1 MKHPSAQPK
10 WKLPESTKLSTLT
23 REAVFKTVKKNLE
36 AMGEDVRW
44 NDVVNARTMELLS
57 VEDGQKIAE
66 DVWTQFQMSE
76 GRKYYAGCEVAV
88 KEQPDKYVLR
98 SDAMAAM
105 ESVAELPEGAIADGD
120 NAFRAEDLEG
130 TVLVVR
136 EVAEVDRLMRE
147 GVPEGTIGVIDD
159 AGGTMT
165 APILEEFEGVLC
177 MAGTV
182 RSHLAIISR
191 EFGVPVLMGVRM
203 ARPLKTGERI
213 HVQYS
218 AEPQN
223 VDAYFG
229 DEVKPRAI
237 VRLLEDGA

>member
-10 WKLPESTKLSTLT
+10 WKLPESTTLSKLT
-23 REAVFKTVKKNLE
+23 REAVFTTVKKNLDKRDGG
-36 AMGEDVRW
+36 ASW
-44 NDVVNARTMELLS
+44 NDVVNDRTMELLS
-57 VEDGQKIAE
+57 AE
-66 DVWTQFQMSE
+66 DAQRIADDVWAQFQMVE

-88 KEQPDKYVLR
+88 KEQPDRYILR
-98 SDAMAAM
+98 SEAMAAM

-120 NAFRAEDLEG
+120 NAFRADDLEG
-130 TVLVVR
+130 EILVIR
-136 EVAEVDRLMRE
+136 EVKEVDRLMRE

-177 MAGTV
+177 LAGTV

-191 EFGVPVLMGVRM
+191 EFGVPVLMHVRM

-218 AEPQN
+218 ADPQN

-229 DEVKPRAI
+229 DELKPRAV
-237 VRLLEDGA
+237 VRLLEESA

>member
-10 WKLPESTKLSTLT
+10 WTLPESTTLSKLT
-23 REAVFKTVKKNLE
+23 REAVFKTVQKNLKSIDAPWHE
-36 AMGEDVRW
+36 
-44 NDVVNARTMELLS
+44 VVNSRTMELLS
-57 VEDGQKIAE
+57 AEDGQKIAE
-66 DVWTQFQMSE
+66 DVWTQFQMTE

-105 ESVAELPEGAIADGD
+105 ESVADLPEGAIADGD

-136 EVAEVDRLMRE
+136 EVGEVDRLMRE

-177 MAGTV
+177 LAGTV

-191 EFGVPVLMGVRM
+191 EFGVPVLMGVRT

-213 HVQYS
+213 RVQYS
-218 AEPQN
+218 ADPQN

-229 DEVKPRAI
+229 DELKPRA
-237 VRLLEDGA
+237 VVTLLEESA

>member
-10 WKLPESTKLSTLT
+10 WTLPESTTLSKLT
-23 REAVFKTVKKNLE
+23 REAVFSTVQKNLKSID
-36 AMGEDVRW
+36 APW
-44 NDVVNARTMELLS
+44 NEVVNSRTMELLS
-57 VEDGQKIAE
+57 KEDGQKIAE
-66 DVWTQFQMSE
+66 DVWTQFQMTE

-88 KEQPDKYVLR
+88 KEQPDRYVLR

-105 ESVAELPEGAIADGD
+105 ESVADLPEGAIADGD
-120 NAFRAEDLEG
+120 NAFRSEDLEG
-130 TVLVVR
+130 TVLVIR
-136 EVAEVDRLMRE
+136 EVGEVDRLMRE

-177 MAGTV
+177 LAGTV

-213 HVQYS
+213 RVQYS

-229 DEVKPRAI
+229 DELKPRA
-237 VRLLEDGA
+237 VVTLLEESA

>member
-10 WKLPESTKLSTLT
+10 WTLPESTTLSKLT
-23 REAVFKTVKKNLE
+23 REAVFSTVQKNLKSID
-36 AMGEDVRW
+36 APW
-44 NDVVNARTMELLS
+44 NEVVNSRTMELLS
-57 VEDGQKIAE
+57 AEDGQKIAE
-66 DVWTQFQMSE
+66 DVWTQFQMTE

-105 ESVAELPEGAIADGD
+105 ESVADLPEGAVADGD

-130 TVLVVR
+130 TVLVIR
-136 EVAEVDRLMRE
+136 EVGEVDRLMRE

-177 MAGTV
+177 LAGTV

-213 HVQYS
+213 RVQYS
-218 AEPQN
+218 ADPQN

-229 DEVKPRAI
+229 DELKPRA
-237 VRLLEDGA
+237 VVTLLEESA

>member
-10 WKLPESTKLSTLT
+10 WKLPESTTLSKLT
-23 REAVFKTVKKNLE
+23 REAVFTTVKKNLDKLDGG
-36 AMGEDVRW
+36 ASW
-44 NDVVNARTMELLS
+44 NDVVNDRTMELLS
-57 VEDGQKIAE
+57 AE
-66 DVWTQFQMSE
+66 DAKRIADDVWAQFQMVE

-88 KEQPDKYVLR
+88 KEQPDRYILR
-98 SDAMAAM
+98 SEAMAAM

-120 NAFRAEDLEG
+120 NAFRADDLEG
-130 TVLVVR
+130 TVLVIR
-136 EVAEVDRLMRE
+136 EVSEVDRLMRE
-147 GVPEGTIGVIDD
+147 GVPEGSIAVIDD

-177 MAGTV
+177 LAGTV

-191 EFGVPVLMGVRM
+191 EFGVPVLMHVRM

-218 AEPQN
+218 ADPQN

-229 DEVKPRAI
+229 DELKPRAV
-237 VRLLEDGA
+237 VRLLEESA

>member
-1 MKHPSAQPK
+1 MDAPWH
-10 WKLPESTKLSTLT
+10 E
-23 REAVFKTVKKNLE
+23 
-36 AMGEDVRW
+36 
-44 NDVVNARTMELLS
+44 VVNARTMDLLS
-57 VEDGQKIAE
+57 AEDGKRIAE

-76 GRKYYAGCEVAV
+76 GRKFYAGCEVAV
-88 KEQPDKYVLR
+88 RERPDRYVLR
-98 SDAMAAM
+98 SDAMAAQ

-120 NAFRAEDLEG
+120 NAFRSEDLEG
-130 TVLVVR
+130 TILVVR
-136 EVAEVDRLMRE
+136 EVKEVDRLMRE

-177 MAGTV
+177 LAGTV

-191 EFGVPVLMGVRM
+191 EFGVPVLMNVRT
-203 ARPLKTGERI
+203 ARPLQTGERVR
-213 HVQYS
+213 VQYS

-229 DEVKPRAI
+229 DEIKPRAT
-237 VRLLEDGA
+237 VTLLEDGA

>member
-10 WKLPESTKLSTLT
+10 WTLPESTTLSKLT
-23 REAVFKTVKKNLE
+23 REAVFATIQKNLKDIDAPWHE
-36 AMGEDVRW
+36 
-44 NDVVNARTMELLS
+44 VVNSRTMELLS
-57 VEDGQKIAE
+57 AEDGQKIAE
-66 DVWTQFQMSE
+66 DVWTQFQMTE

-105 ESVAELPEGAIADGD
+105 ESVAVLPEGAIADGD
-120 NAFRAEDLEG
+120 NAFRAEDIEG

-136 EVAEVDRLMRE
+136 EVSEVDRLMRE

-177 MAGTV
+177 LAGTV

-213 HVQYS
+213 RVQYS
-218 AEPQN
+218 ADPQN

-229 DEVKPRAI
+229 DELKPRA
-237 VRLLEDGA
+237 VVTLLEESS